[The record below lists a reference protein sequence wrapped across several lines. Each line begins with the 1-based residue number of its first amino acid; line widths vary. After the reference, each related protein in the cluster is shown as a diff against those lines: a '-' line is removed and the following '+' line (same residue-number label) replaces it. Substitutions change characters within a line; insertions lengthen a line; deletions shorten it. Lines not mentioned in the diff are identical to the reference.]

1 MVFYNPM
8 FVFDHEEKAKGKKNP
23 MLVHVPSQL
32 ASKSII
38 FRLSD
43 SHILVVELDSKSKTL
58 VLKFPMKVDFSPE
71 IF

>member
-1 MVFYNPM
+1 
-8 FVFDHEEKAKGKKNP
+8 